1 MDAIECIKSRR
12 SVRVYENKP
21 IPAEVLSDIID
32 CARLAPT
39 AVNMQ
44 PWEFVV
50 VTNSEAKAKIA
61 KAATYGK
68 FIADSGACIVVCV
81 ERSSKFP
88 LEDCCAA
95 VENILLSAKAHS
107 LGSCWVAG
115 WKRQYSGEIGSIIG
129 LPENI
134 EIVALIAVGY
144 PKSEPKSP
152 TKRKLSEVLHWEK
165 F

>member
-1 MDAIECIKSRR
+1 LDAIGCIKARR
-12 SVRVYENKP
+12 SVRNYENRP
-21 IPAEVLSDIID
+21 IAKDIIEDIID

-50 VTNSEAKAKIA
+50 VTNSETKAKIA
-61 KAATYGK
+61 QAATYGK

-95 VENILLSAKAHS
+95 VENILISAKAHS

-115 WKRQYSGEIGSIIG
+115 WKRPYSGEISSLIG

-152 TKRKLSEVLHWEK
+152 PKRKLSEVLHWEK